1 MTNLSGCLSHIHQL
15 LHYTGS
21 VMVSSAT
28 RKLAIVQVTS
38 NAMQVPVFERWG
50 MSIRRRLAGL
60 AAAASQAVLAR
71 SLTHQELLR
80 TSAERRRELDAAV
93 ARCDAMAADST
104 EMRQQLQVATATI
117 GDLRRTEARYIAMA
131 TDCAE
136 MRRQLDVATSTITHL
151 RRMEERYD
159 AMAVDCAEM
168 RRQMDAATSTIT
180 HLKGMEARCEAL
192 AAVDSHARR
201 GVQAFVDEL
210 QRKLF
215 EVRETTPQSRSAA
228 VLVLGDQPVE
238 DALATLV
245 NLSEPLHGARPFQY
259 VLPFLAASAPFP
271 LPWPEWM
278 ASLRIVDV
286 GSQQLDF
293 ENDVFAPLPSVA
305 PVEAIGFDPF
315 AVPTDAQNGWVDV
328 RLPDGGSIR
337 TYPHVLA
344 DGGMVT
350 FHINRFDATSS
361 ILPTNHELTRPFGL
375 LDLAL
380 KTLDTQKL
388 QSRRL
393 DDVLADTGAVDLLK
407 VDVQGATHNVLDHGR
422 ALLGRTLVC
431 HVEAEFA
438 PVYLGERLFAD
449 IDTLLREAGF
459 GFVDF
464 FSLGR
469 QRYAGFDGSRARAF
483 HRGRTLWADC
493 IYLRGLDTPEEL
505 TPDELFRQALIMHVC
520 YNKQDLAAELLGRS
534 DTLTGGALRDA
545 YVSSLVIEKT
555 R

>member
-1 MTNLSGCLSHIHQL
+1 MTNLSGCLSHLHQL

-21 VMVSSAT
+21 AMVSSAT
-28 RKLAIVQVTS
+28 RKLAIVQVTG
-38 NAMQVPVFERWG
+38 NAMQVPVFERWR

-71 SLTHQELLR
+71 SLTHQELLQ
-80 TSAERRRELDAAV
+80 TSAETSRQLEASL
-93 ARCDAMAADST
+93 ARGDAMAAQST
-104 EMRQQLQVATATI
+104 ELRQQLDVATATI
-117 GDLRRTEARYIAMA
+117 ADLRQTEGRYNAMA
-131 TDCAE
+131 ADFAE
-136 MRRQLDVATSTITHL
+136 MRRQMDVATSTIAHL

-159 AMAVDCAEM
+159 AVAAENAET
-168 RRQMDAATSTIT
+168 RRQMAVADCQ
-180 HLKGMEARCEAL
+180 AR
-192 AAVDSHARR
+192 S

-210 QRKLF
+210 QRMLF
-215 EVRETTPQSRSAA
+215 EVRETTPQSRSTA

-238 DALATLV
+238 GAIATLV
-245 NLSEPLHGARPFQY
+245 NLSEPAHGARPFQF
-259 VLPFLAASAPFP
+259 VLPFLAPSATFP
-271 LPWPEWM
+271 LPWPERM
-278 ASLRIVDV
+278 APLRIVDV

-293 ENDVFAPLPSVA
+293 ESDMFAPLRDAA
-305 PVEAIGFDPF
+305 PTEVVGFDPF
-315 AVPTDAQNGWVDV
+315 APPSDA
-328 RLPDGGSIR
+328 PDGSVEVRRPDGRTIR
-337 TYPHVLA
+337 TYPHLLA

-350 FHINRFDATSS
+350 LHINRFDATSS

-380 KTLDTQKL
+380 KTVSTRKL

-393 DDVLADTGAVDLLK
+393 DDTLAGTQAVDLLK

-469 QRYAGFDGSRARAF
+469 QRYASFDGSRARAF

-493 IYLRGLDTPEEL
+493 IYLRGLDTREEL
-505 TPDELFRQALIMHVC
+505 TADQLFRQALIMHVC

-545 YVSSLVIEKT
+545 YVSNLIVEKT
-555 R
+555 Q